1 MGTFA
6 VSADKAYLK
15 PIGKRLAMVRDERGF
30 RNREQFAEAFGVPKK
45 TFEKYEQGL
54 TELPTKL
61 MMWLRDAHRVNLT
74 WLVTGEGDM
83 FDDASKALSAP
94 ITVEQTDF
102 QQFANTMVQKIGS
115 LERKLDPPPPP
126 PATIK
131 FFPDGASA
139 GWGRAVLDD
148 TNVEEL
154 DMEAFASRLL
164 GLDVDDI
171 TLFPVKGD
179 SMYPTLQI
187 GDYAVINRSK
197 RKFVEGALFV
207 VSIDNELYVKRA
219 KRGEDGAC
227 CWLSDNID
235 QDKYP
240 PICRQGDEISR
251 LKVIGRVTNFFR
263 SI

>member
-1 MGTFA
+1 MSLA
-6 VSADKAYLK
+6 ALAYY
-15 PIGKRLAMVRDERGF
+15 ERGE
-30 RNREQFAEAFGVPKK
+30 RVPDAGVLAAYREKFGV
-45 TFEKYEQGL
+45 
-54 TELPTKL
+54 
-61 MMWLRDAHRVNLT
+61 NIS
-74 WLVTGEGDM
+74 WLVSGIGDDM
-83 FDDASKALSAP
+83 FDDPTKAPTAP
-94 ITVEQTDF
+94 IAVEQADF
-102 QQFANTMVQKIGS
+102 RQLVQKIGS
-115 LERKLDPPPPP
+115 LERKLEPPPPP

-131 FFPDGASA
+131 FFPEGASA

-179 SMYPTLQI
+179 SMYPTLQV
-187 GDYAVINRSK
+187 GDHVVINRSK
-197 RKFVEGALFV
+197 RKFVDGAVFV